1 MFFVPGSL
9 FLVLGLVGSFGPEE
23 ICDEGTY
30 FGVSFVSE
38 IVEPLELI
46 GINVFLVQCD
56 IEFALDLGAGT
67 LRIPEEFDEF
77 LVAPAIKTLPPA
89 RSLLTLQPSE
99 SASSGPLE
107 LPFKKPSFL
116 TCHKLL
122 EFDHFPWAMIFRRF
136 NPAQIVLLKS
146 VLNVAGLA
154 DVNSLIGRLDG
165 INNVGHALT
174 GRSAMLCM
182 MEPEAR

>member
-1 MFFVPGSL
+1 MNSL
-9 FLVLGLVGSFGPEE
+9 LLPPSKPF
-23 ICDEGTY
+23 
-30 FGVSFVSE
+30 
-38 IVEPLELI
+38 
-46 GINVFLVQCD
+46 
-56 IEFALDLGAGT
+56 
-67 LRIPEEFDEF
+67 
-77 LVAPAIKTLPPA
+77 PPA

-107 LPFKKPSFL
+107 LPFKKPTFL
-116 TCHKLL
+116 TCHKVL

-136 NPAQIVLLKS
+136 NSTRIVLLKS

-154 DVNSLIGRLDG
+154 DVNSPIGRLDG
-165 INNVGHALT
+165 INNVGQALT